1 MIDAAQTVLLLVVV
15 VLTVLL
21 VILGVQVFYI
31 LRELRQ
37 TVVKANRVLDD
48 TAQITESVSAPIS
61 SLSSIIAGVKTGAAI
76 AQIFKKH
83 SGKSKGKAEM
93 EEEDEG

>member
-1 MIDAAQTVLLLVVV
+1 MVDTAQMVLLIVVV
-15 VLTVLL
+15 VLTGLL
-21 VILGVQVFYI
+21 VVLGIQVFFI

-37 TVVKANRVLDD
+37 TVSKANRVLDD
-48 TAQITESVSAPIS
+48 TAQITESVSAPLN
-61 SLSSIIAGVKTGAAI
+61 SLSSIIEGVKTGAAI

-83 SGKSKGKAEM
+83 TGKFKGKAEM